1 MTDKDYIL
9 FQRRVFKKYNK
20 ENHNFYKI
28 VCFNQMCAEIAC
40 HKKCEL
46 NFHTAKEIMRIVRKY
61 IRENNNKGD
70 DKNNVD

>member
-20 ENHNFYKI
+20 ENQSFYKI
-28 VCFNQMCAEIAC
+28 VFFNQMCAEISC
-40 HKKCEL
+40 HKNCEL
-46 NFHTAKEIMRIVRKY
+46 NFHTAKEIMKIVRKY
-61 IRENNNKGD
+61 IKDNNKGD